1 MTSAFEHDINAQAAA
16 LRDFDRAPY
25 SPRLPTLLR
34 YQYERI
40 ILTGMGS
47 SHYAALPSWRRLVA
61 AGQPAWWIDSG
72 QLLDSPQLITDDSL
86 LVATSQSGASGEI
99 IALLDLLEHTN
110 SDCTVVGL
118 TNDTASPLTTGADC
132 AVLLHSGPEATV
144 STKSYLNTLAAQD
157 LVASLLLNCD
167 SHEIAATAQAVEHLS
182 LTPPLAE
189 AAMEFT
195 RTPNRRLIFVGY
207 HDHATTAL
215 YAGLITKEAAK
226 VPAEGYVAGEF
237 RHGPLELAGPG
248 LTAVIFGGHH
258 AAHNAP
264 LVRLAK
270 DLVASGSTLIV
281 IGRANV
287 DGAIDI
293 DVPDGHIGA
302 QLSHGA
308 VIAQWLAV
316 ELARSKGITPGAFEF
331 GSKITT
337 EL

>member
-1 MTSAFEHDINAQAAA
+1 MD
-16 LRDFDRAPY
+16 
-25 SPRLPTLLR
+25 
-34 YQYERI
+34 
-40 ILTGMGS
+40 
-47 SHYAALPSWRRLVA
+47 
-61 AGQPAWWIDSG
+61 
-72 QLLDSPQLITDDSL
+72 
-86 LVATSQSGASGEI
+86 
-99 IALLDLLEHTN
+99 
-110 SDCTVVGL
+110 
-118 TNDTASPLTTGADC
+118 
-132 AVLLHSGPEATV
+132 
-144 STKSYLNTLAAQD
+144 
-157 LVASLLLNCD
+157 
-167 SHEIAATAQAVEHLS
+167 
-182 LTPPLAE
+182 
-189 AAMEFT
+189 FT
-195 RTPNRRLIFVGY
+195 RTPDRRLVFVGY

-258 AAHNAP
+258 AANNAA

-281 IGRANV
+281 VGRANV

-293 DVPDGHIGA
+293 DVPDGHIDA